1 MIKKSFS
8 IVGMHCAGCAS
19 TLTKAIGKVKGVSE
33 VQVTYATDKAI
44 IAYDEKKIDWEALKK
59 AVESVGS
66 YKIVLDEERK
76 HEDHGNN
83 KRHDHGQM
91 LAEDKFKTLRY
102 KVIVSLG
109 IFAILFIGSLLGWMS
124 MQVAFVLT
132 TIVMFY
138 SGSEFF
144 VNAWAGLLNKSA
156 NMDTLVAMGTG
167 SAYVYSALSGVM
179 YFETA
184 VAIVGLVL
192 LGRYLEAKAKL
203 KAGQDIK
210 ELLKLQAKEAVLLVN
225 GKEVMVAVENL
236 KLGDVLVIKPGSKVA
251 VDGVVIEG
259 SSYIDESLVTGE
271 SKPVKKKKG
280 DKLIGG
286 TINFKGRLIMK
297 VTQVGADT
305 VLSKIATMV
314 QEAQNSQAPIQK
326 LADKVSSIFVPVV
339 ILLALSSF
347 MVWYFVLGASFSTAL
362 TFFITVLIISCPC
375 ALGLATPIAIMVG
388 TGRGASLGILI
399 KTAEKLQ
406 IAGKVDTLVFDKTGT
421 LTKGNFVVTNVLGV
435 SPDWSR
441 KKLLKLAAGIEIG
454 SEHPVAMAILEES
467 GKMKLDRLTG
477 FQAIEGMGVEGKL
490 SDKKVVVGNKKLM
503 DKKRYVISKDL
514 HLKGGKMMSEGKTV
528 VYVGF
533 EGEVVGVMALADE
546 AKEEAQKTVKDLQM
560 KDIDVWMM
568 TGDNE
573 ETAKGVA
580 KNLGIKNVLFEVLP
594 KDKVSEIKKLQDKGK
609 LVAMVGDGVN
619 DAPALA
625 KADIG
630 MAMAT
635 GTEVAMETADISLV
649 RGKVELVNQAL
660 LLSKKTMRVISQNLF
675 WAFGYNVLLIPVAA
689 GLFAPLGVKVSPI
702 LASGAMAF
710 SSLSVVLNSLRLRR
724 IKL

>member
-1 MIKKSFS
+1 M
-8 IVGMHCAGCAS
+8 
-19 TLTKAIGKVKGVSE
+19 
-33 VQVTYATDKAI
+33 
-44 IAYDEKKIDWEALKK
+44 
-59 AVESVGS
+59 
-66 YKIVLDEERK
+66 
-76 HEDHGNN
+76 
-83 KRHDHGQM
+83 
-91 LAEDKFKTLRY
+91 
-102 KVIVSLG
+102 
-109 IFAILFIGSLLGWMS
+109 
-124 MQVAFVLT
+124 
-132 TIVMFY
+132 
-138 SGSEFF
+138 
-144 VNAWAGLLNKSA
+144 
-156 NMDTLVAMGTG
+156 
-167 SAYVYSALSGVM
+167 
-179 YFETA
+179 
-184 VAIVGLVL
+184 
-192 LGRYLEAKAKL
+192 
-203 KAGQDIK
+203 
-210 ELLKLQAKEAVLLVN
+210 
-225 GKEVMVAVENL
+225 
-236 KLGDVLVIKPGSKVA
+236 
-251 VDGVVIEG
+251 
-259 SSYIDESLVTGE
+259 
-271 SKPVKKKKG
+271 
-280 DKLIGG
+280 
-286 TINFKGRLIMK
+286 
-297 VTQVGADT
+297 
-305 VLSKIATMV
+305 
-314 QEAQNSQAPIQK
+314 
-326 LADKVSSIFVPVV
+326 

>member
-259 SSYIDESLVTGE
+259 SSSIDESLVTGE

-326 LADKVSSIFVPVV
+326 LADKISSIFVPVV